1 MKGSLF
7 HNMWRFDR
15 TLSPDRGRHALHC
28 SLLNF
33 CTHLHALP
41 SFSLPSARFRNFPTL
56 QLAPD
61 TFGSVPFKAYPTSPT
76 SQLQRN
82 ESPYDWELS
91 ARASHETLLFTCK
104 SSSLLPPTPSSF
116 NVETMVCVLLFF
128 VTTTNTI
135 KQFLRNNCVPHNP
148 VPEKSTLSLSLSL
161 TLQQI
166 YTLLSHNSMI
176 TIFSFSFS
184 PSKSLSI
191 SPLSFSTPLDSLNRV
206 FKNADELQWMS
217 SSQKR
222 LQ

>member
-1 MKGSLF
+1 MLSSFINRAHSPNTKTGNQSLVFVTKPLSIQFPKTRSLLPFKNRSMKRERDLL

-148 VPEKSTLSLSLSL
+148 VPEKSTLSLSLC
-161 TLQQI
+161 
-166 YTLLSHNSMI
+166 
-176 TIFSFSFS
+176 
-184 PSKSLSI
+184 P
-191 SPLSFSTPLDSLNRV
+191 
-206 FKNADELQWMS
+206 
-217 SSQKR
+217 
-222 LQ
+222 

>member
-15 TLSPDRGRHALHC
+15 TLSPDRARHAPHS